1 LTVRS
6 VILGL
11 LGALLVVVLG
21 HLNDVYVRV
30 IFLIGHH
37 MPMSVFGVLIL
48 LAVALNPLLWRLR
61 PGWRLRPAELAV
73 VLTMTLAA
81 CSLPFS
87 GLMRT
92 FTPSLIMP
100 IHYNR
105 ISPGWRKADVL
116 SYVPEAMLAGGGRYS
131 NELIDG
137 YISGLGGPGKWIG
150 LGDVPWHLWRRTLS
164 GWIPLVVLSFLTVI
178 AISLI
183 LHRQWARRER
193 LRYPI
198 AELARLIVDQ
208 DPGHGLGPLFRS
220 RLFWIGLGAVFLI
233 RLSNGL
239 HVWFP
244 QKVVEIPLWFD
255 FSALARRFPSLAA
268 AEHAPHLIYPTIYPA
283 ALGFTFFVASDVS
296 FSLGLSGPGYVLLSA
311 ILVSHGVKLTSTMM
325 IGGVPSWFSFGAFV
339 GMGLMLLYF
348 GRRYYAL
355 ALAGPLA
362 RGAAK
367 EVAPYARWASWLF
380 VATLT
385 GMAVLLMRWGL
396 AWPLA
401 ILLVAMYVLLVV
413 VAARINAEGGVYFF
427 QSVWFAPGI
436 FIGLFGPEALG
447 PTSIIII
454 GMVTIV
460 LTIDVSQA
468 LLPYLI
474 NGLRLADR
482 FGVSPARLGWSSAGV
497 VLVALAIVVPL
508 SLWAAYNFGML
519 SGTASE
525 DIWATK
531 MVPSMPFDA
540 AVRCIDELSQAGR
553 LELSEDLTGWQ
564 HLKSM
569 RPSRGFL
576 LAAGL
581 GLAAILGASL
591 LRLRYTWWPLHPFFF
606 LFLGTWTVIYFS
618 VSFLLG
624 VALKTAVT
632 RIGGVRAFRGA
643 QRMMA
648 GLIAGE
654 LLAGLM
660 WIVVNWCYYVAT
672 GNQPKPYSFYW

>member
-1 LTVRS
+1 LTIRS

-11 LGALLVVVLG
+11 LGALFVVVAG

-37 MPMSVFGVLIL
+37 MPMSVFGALIL
-48 LAVALNPLLWRLR
+48 LAVAINPLLWRLR
-61 PGWRLRPAELAV
+61 PSWRLKPAELAV
-73 VLTMTLAA
+73 VLAMTLTA

-92 FTPSLIMP
+92 FTPSLVMP

-105 ISPGWRKADVL
+105 TLPGWRKADVL
-116 SYVPEAMLAGGGRYS
+116 SYVPDGMLAGRGQYS
-131 NELIDG
+131 GELIDG
-137 YISGLGGPGKWIG
+137 YISGMGEPDKWIG
-150 LGDVPWHLWRRTLS
+150 LGDVPWHLWRQTLS
-164 GWIPLVVLSFLTVI
+164 GWIPLVVLGFVAVI
-178 AISLI
+178 TMSLI
-183 LHRQWARRER
+183 LHRQWTRRER

-198 AELARLIVDQ
+198 AELAALIVDQ
-208 DPGHGLGPLFRS
+208 DAGHGFGPLFRN
-220 RLFWIGLGAVFLI
+220 RLFWIGLAAVFLI

-239 HVWFP
+239 YVWFP
-244 QKVVEIPLWFD
+244 DKLVEIPLWLD
-255 FSALARRFPSLAA
+255 FSPFATRFPSLAA

-296 FSLGLSGPGYVLLSA
+296 FSLGLSGPAYVVLSA
-311 ILVSHGVKLTSTMM
+311 ILLSRGVQLTSTMM
-325 IGGVPSWFSFGAFV
+325 VGGVPSWFSFGGFV

-355 ALAGPLA
+355 ALAGPFA
-362 RGAAK
+362 RRSGG
-367 EVAPYARWASWLF
+367 EVDPYARWACWLF
-380 VATLT
+380 LAALA
-385 GMAVLLMRWGL
+385 GMVVLLIRWGL

-401 ILLVAMYVLLVV
+401 ILLVAMYLLLLL

-454 GMVTIV
+454 GMATVV
-460 LTIDVSQA
+460 LTIDVSQT

-482 FGVSPARLGWSSAGV
+482 FRVSPAKLGWSSAGV
-497 VLVALAIVVPL
+497 LLAGLAVVVPL
-508 SLWAAYNFGML
+508 SLWAGHNFGML
-519 SGTASE
+519 AGKSLE
-525 DIWATK
+525 DVWATK
-531 MVPSMPFDA
+531 VVPCMPFNA
-540 AVRCIDELSQAGR
+540 AVRCIDELGQTGR
-553 LELSEDLTGWQ
+553 LELSEGLSDWQ
-564 HLKSM
+564 HLTSM
-569 RPSRGFL
+569 RPSREFL

-624 VALKTAVT
+624 VFIKTAVT
-632 RIGGVRAFRGA
+632 RIGGVRAFRSA

-654 LLAGLM
+654 LLAGLL
-660 WIVVNWCYYVAT
+660 WIAVNWCYYVAT
-672 GNQPKPYSFYW
+672 GSQPRSYNFYW